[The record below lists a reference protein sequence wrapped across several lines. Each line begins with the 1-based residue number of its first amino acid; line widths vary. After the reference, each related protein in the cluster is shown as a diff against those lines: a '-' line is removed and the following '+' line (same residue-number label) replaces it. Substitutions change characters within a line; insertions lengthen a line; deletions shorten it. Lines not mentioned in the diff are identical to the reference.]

1 MKPKKIL
8 ALVLSML
15 MVLAAF
21 PLATFA
27 AADADAPIAR
37 YNLGVST
44 VPEKENWIPVDQN
57 TSYNAER
64 GYGLDPALTFSSS
77 NGRNRGAVDG
87 LYYDPMTSSWLG
99 SDNWSF
105 FVDIPNGSYD
115 VVIFCADMN
124 GDNASNMAKATK
136 NGTRFTIE
144 GVQHEYLHIQTA
156 KLPKVDGIIQP
167 YFITYPVTVTDGQL
181 NIQVGGLTEAEKKAV
196 LAQINVYD
204 PEFDVTYNW
213 GNAVQGYINGIAI
226 YNAGKAPT
234 ALADLL
240 SASGTGSV
248 TPPVETYDVTVVG
261 GTANPANAEAGTAI
275 TVTATVPQGKRFVS
289 WTVNAGTVTPT
300 GSTSLTTETLTFN
313 MPAEAV
319 SLTANFEDIP
329 ASTYDVTVVGGTAN
343 PANAEAGTAITVTAT
358 VPQGKRFVSWTVNA
372 GTVTPTG
379 GTSLTTETLTF
390 NMPAEAVSLTANFE
404 DIPAPTYDV
413 TVVGGTASPAKAEA
427 GTAITVTA
435 DVPQGKRFVSWTV
448 NAGTVTPTGG
458 TSLTTETLTFNMPA
472 EAVSLTANF
481 EDIPPAPTY
490 DVTVVGGTASPAKAE
505 AGTAITV
512 TADVPQGKRF
522 VSWTVNAGTVT
533 PTGSTSLTTE
543 TLTFN
548 MPAEAVSLTANF
560 EDIPTPPV
568 GEITVVSDKKAY
580 APNETIVVTIT
591 TPDTVKKAYLVAE
604 NGNGL
609 ATARNVTVNDNGTA
623 TWVLTFSLGSKGNRV
638 LTVYTDGVATDKT
651 VSFVVDTGAPVE
663 QGEVKIINATMDTTG
678 KVNETLTATI
688 KTSTSVTK
696 VRLFNESGMGLAPS
710 SCTYVDEGGVRTW
723 TYTLSVGTPGT
734 RNFVVKVAGA
744 DMAWADATETLSTRI
759 TRS

>member
-1 MKPKKIL
+1 MKSKKIL
-8 ALVLSML
+8 ALLLSML

-21 PLATFA
+21 PLAAFA

-37 YNLGVST
+37 YNFGVST
-44 VPEKENWIPVDQN
+44 VPEKENWIPVDE
-57 TSYNAER
+57 TTVYSAEL
-64 GYGLDPALTFSSS
+64 GYGLGKPFDSSS
-77 NGRNRGAVDG
+77 GRNRGDLTSSG

-99 SDNWSF
+99 SDNWNFS
-105 FVDIPNGSYD
+105 VDLPNGSYD

-156 KLPKVDGIIQP
+156 KLPKVDGLTQP

-181 NIQVGGLTEAEKKAV
+181 NIQVGGLTQEEKNAA
-196 LAQINVYD
+196 LAQINIYD

-213 GNAVQGYINGIAI
+213 GNAVQGYVNGISI

-240 SASGTGSV
+240 SASGTGTV
-248 TPPVETYDVTVVG
+248 TPPVETYDVTVTG
-261 GTANPANAEAGTAI
+261 GTANPAKAEAGTPI
-275 TVTATVPQGKRFVS
+275 TVTANVPQGKQFVS

-329 ASTYDVTVVGGTAN
+329 
-343 PANAEAGTAITVTAT
+343 
-358 VPQGKRFVSWTVNA
+358 
-372 GTVTPTG
+372 
-379 GTSLTTETLTF
+379 
-390 NMPAEAVSLTANFE
+390 
-404 DIPAPTYDV
+404 PAPTYDV

-427 GTAITVTA
+427 GTPITVTA
-435 DVPQGKRFVSWTV
+435 NVPQGKQFVSWTV
-448 NAGTVTPTGG
+448 NAGTVTPTGS

-512 TADVPQGKRF
+512 TANVPQGKRF

-560 EDIPTPPV
+560 EDIPTPPA

-591 TPDTVKKAYLVAE
+591 TPDTVKKAYLAAE

-609 ATARNVTVNDNGTA
+609 ATARNVTVNDNGTT

-663 QGEVKIINATMDTTG
+663 QGEVKIISASMDATG
-678 KVNETLTATI
+678 KVNEPITATI

-710 SCTYVDEGGVRTW
+710 SCTYVDEEGVRTW

-734 RNFVVKVAGA
+734 RSFVVKAAGA
-744 DMAWADATETLSTRI
+744 DMVWADGTETLSTRI
-759 TRS
+759 ARS

>member
-329 ASTYDVTVVGGTAN
+329 
-343 PANAEAGTAITVTAT
+343 
-358 VPQGKRFVSWTVNA
+358 
-372 GTVTPTG
+372 
-379 GTSLTTETLTF
+379 
-390 NMPAEAVSLTANFE
+390 
-404 DIPAPTYDV
+404 
-413 TVVGGTASPAKAEA
+413 
-427 GTAITVTA
+427 
-435 DVPQGKRFVSWTV
+435 
-448 NAGTVTPTGG
+448 
-458 TSLTTETLTFNMPA
+458 
-472 EAVSLTANF
+472 
-481 EDIPPAPTY
+481 
-490 DVTVVGGTASPAKAE
+490 
-505 AGTAITV
+505 
-512 TADVPQGKRF
+512 
-522 VSWTVNAGTVT
+522 
-533 PTGSTSLTTE
+533 
-543 TLTFN
+543 
-548 MPAEAVSLTANF
+548 
-560 EDIPTPPV
+560 TPPV

>member
-1 MKPKKIL
+1 MKSKKIL

-21 PLATFA
+21 PLASFA

-37 YNLGVST
+37 YNFGVST
-44 VPEKENWIPVDQN
+44 VPEKENWIPVDES
-57 TSYNAER
+57 TVYTAER
-64 GYGLDPALTFSSS
+64 GYGLATAFTTS

-87 LYYDPMTSSWLG
+87 LFYDPMTSSWLG

-105 FVDIPNGSYD
+105 SVDIPNGSYD

-156 KLPKVDGIIQP
+156 KLPKVDGITQP

-181 NIQVGGLTEAEKKAV
+181 NIQVGGLTQEEKNAV

-213 GNAVQGYINGIAI
+213 GNAVQGYVNGIAI

-240 SASGTGSV
+240 SASGTGTV
-248 TPPVETYDVTVVG
+248 TPPVETYDVTVTG
-261 GTANPANAEAGTAI
+261 GTANPAKAEAGTPI
-275 TVTATVPQGKRFVS
+275 TVTANVPQGKQFVS
-289 WTVNAGTVTPT
+289 WTVNAGSVTPT
-300 GSTSLTTETLTFN
+300 GN
-313 MPAEAV
+313 
-319 SLTANFEDIP
+319 
-329 ASTYDVTVVGGTAN
+329 
-343 PANAEAGTAITVTAT
+343 
-358 VPQGKRFVSWTVNA
+358 
-372 GTVTPTG
+372 
-379 GTSLTTETLTF
+379 
-390 NMPAEAVSLTANFE
+390 
-404 DIPAPTYDV
+404 
-413 TVVGGTASPAKAEA
+413 
-427 GTAITVTA
+427 
-435 DVPQGKRFVSWTV
+435 
-448 NAGTVTPTGG
+448 

-490 DVTVVGGTASPAKAE
+490 DVTVVGGTANPAKAE
-505 AGTAITV
+505 AGTPITV
-512 TADVPQGKRF
+512 TANVPQGKQF
-522 VSWTVNAGTVT
+522 VSWTVNAGSVT
-533 PTGSTSLTTE
+533 PTGNTSLTTETLTFNMPAEAVSLTANFEDIPPAPTYDVTVVGGTANPAKAEAGTPITVTANVPQGKQFVSWTVNAGSVTPTGNTSLTTE

-591 TPDTVKKAYLVAE
+591 TPDTVKKAYLVSE

-609 ATARNVTVNDNGTA
+609 ATARNVTVNDNGTV

-638 LTVYTDGVATDKT
+638 LTVYTDGAATDKT

-663 QGEVKIINATMDTTG
+663 QGEVKIISASMDATG
-678 KVNETLTATI
+678 KVNEPITATI

-696 VRLFNESGMGLAPS
+696 VRLFNENGMGLAPS
-710 SCTYVDEGGVRTW
+710 SCTYVDEDGVRTW

-734 RNFVVKVAGA
+734 RSFVVKAAGA
-744 DMAWADATETLSTRI
+744 DMTWADGTETLSTRI

>member
-8 ALVLSML
+8 ALALSML
-15 MVLAAF
+15 MVFAAF

-44 VPEKENWIPVDQN
+44 VPEKENWIPVDQS

-64 GYGLDPALTFSSS
+64 GYGLDPALNFSSS
-77 NGRNRGAVDG
+77 SGRNRGSVDG

-99 SDNWSF
+99 GVDEWSF
-105 FVDIPNGSYD
+105 FVDIPNGTYD

-124 GDNASNMAKATK
+124 GSTDMAKCTK
-136 NGTRFTIE
+136 NGIRVITE
-144 GVQHEYLHIQTA
+144 GVKQEYLHVQTN
-156 KLPKVDGIIQP
+156 KLPAVDGLTQP
-167 YFITYPVTVTDGQL
+167 YFVTYTVTVADGQL
-181 NIQVGGLTEAEKKAV
+181 NLGFGGLTSEEQAALK
-196 LAQINVYD
+196 AQINVYD

-213 GNAVQGYINGIAI
+213 SKVQQNYVNGIAI

-261 GTANPANAEAGTAI
+261 GTA
-275 TVTATVPQGKRFVS
+275 S
-289 WTVNAGTVTPT
+289 
-300 GSTSLTTETLTFN
+300 
-313 MPAEAV
+313 
-319 SLTANFEDIP
+319 
-329 ASTYDVTVVGGTAN
+329 

-404 DIPAPTYDV
+404 DIPAPTYDITVAGGTANPANAEAGTAITVTATVPQGKRFVSWTINAGTVTPTGGTSLTTETLTFNMPAQAVSLTANFEDIPPAPTYDV
-413 TVVGGTASPAKAEA
+413 TVVGGTASPANAEA

-435 DVPQGKRFVSWTV
+435 TVPQGKRFVSWTV

-472 EAVSLTANF
+472 
-481 EDIPPAPTY
+481 
-490 DVTVVGGTASPAKAE
+490 
-505 AGTAITV
+505 
-512 TADVPQGKRF
+512 Q
-522 VSWTVNAGTVT
+522 
-533 PTGSTSLTTE
+533 
-543 TLTFN
+543 
-548 MPAEAVSLTANF
+548 AVSLTANF

-568 GEITVVSDKKAY
+568 GEITVVSDKNAY

-609 ATARNVTVNDNGTA
+609 ATARNVTVNDNGTT

-638 LTVYTDGVATDKT
+638 LTVYTDGVATDKA
-651 VSFVVDTGAPVE
+651 VSFIVDTGAPAE
-663 QGEVKIINATMDTTG
+663 QGEVKIISATMDATG

-696 VRLFNESGMGLAPS
+696 VRLFNENGMGLAPS

-734 RNFVVKVAGA
+734 RSFVVKVAGA
-744 DMAWADATETLSTRI
+744 DMAWADGTETLSTRI

>member
-1 MKPKKIL
+1 MKSKKIL
-8 ALVLSML
+8 ALLLSML

-21 PLATFA
+21 PLAAFA

-37 YNLGVST
+37 YNFGVST
-44 VPEKENWIPVDQN
+44 VPEKENWIPVDE
-57 TSYNAER
+57 TTVYTAER
-64 GYGLDPALTFSSS
+64 GYGLGKPFDSSS
-77 NGRNRGAVDG
+77 GRNRGDLTSSG

-99 SDNWSF
+99 SDNWNFS
-105 FVDIPNGSYD
+105 VDLPNGSYD

-156 KLPKVDGIIQP
+156 KLPKVDGLTQP

-181 NIQVGGLTEAEKKAV
+181 NIQVGGLTQEEKNAA
-196 LAQINVYD
+196 LAQINIYD

-213 GNAVQGYINGIAI
+213 GNAVQGYVNGISI

-240 SASGTGSV
+240 SASGTGTV
-248 TPPVETYDVTVVG
+248 TPPVETYDVTVTG
-261 GTANPANAEAGTAI
+261 GTANPAKAEAGTPI
-275 TVTATVPQGKRFVS
+275 TVTANVPQGKQFVS

-300 GSTSLTTETLTFN
+300 GN
-313 MPAEAV
+313 
-319 SLTANFEDIP
+319 
-329 ASTYDVTVVGGTAN
+329 
-343 PANAEAGTAITVTAT
+343 
-358 VPQGKRFVSWTVNA
+358 
-372 GTVTPTG
+372 
-379 GTSLTTETLTF
+379 
-390 NMPAEAVSLTANFE
+390 
-404 DIPAPTYDV
+404 
-413 TVVGGTASPAKAEA
+413 
-427 GTAITVTA
+427 
-435 DVPQGKRFVSWTV
+435 
-448 NAGTVTPTGG
+448 

-512 TADVPQGKRF
+512 TANVPQGKRF
-522 VSWTVNAGTVT
+522 VSWTVNAGTVI

-560 EDIPTPPV
+560 EDIPTPPA

-591 TPDTVKKAYLVAE
+591 TPDTVKKAYLAAE

-609 ATARNVTVNDNGTA
+609 ATVRNVTVNDNGTT

-663 QGEVKIINATMDTTG
+663 QGEVKIISASMDATG
-678 KVNETLTATI
+678 KVNEPITATI

-710 SCTYVDEGGVRTW
+710 SCTYVDEDGVRTW

-734 RNFVVKVAGA
+734 RSFVVKAAGA
-744 DMAWADATETLSTRI
+744 DMVWADGTETLSTRI
-759 TRS
+759 ARS

>member
-1 MKPKKIL
+1 MKSKKIL
-8 ALVLSML
+8 ALLLSML

-21 PLATFA
+21 PLAAFA

-37 YNLGVST
+37 YNFGVST
-44 VPEKENWIPVDQN
+44 VPEKENWIPVDE
-57 TSYNAER
+57 TTVYSAEL
-64 GYGLDPALTFSSS
+64 GYGLGKPFDSSS
-77 NGRNRGAVDG
+77 GRNRGDLTSSG

-99 SDNWSF
+99 SDNWNFS
-105 FVDIPNGSYD
+105 VDLPNGSYD

-156 KLPKVDGIIQP
+156 KLPKVDGLTQP

-181 NIQVGGLTEAEKKAV
+181 NIQVGGLTQEEKNAA
-196 LAQINVYD
+196 LAQINIYD

-213 GNAVQGYINGIAI
+213 GNAVQGYVNGISI

-240 SASGTGSV
+240 SASGTGTV
-248 TPPVETYDVTVVG
+248 TPPVETYDVTVTG
-261 GTANPANAEAGTAI
+261 GTANPAKAEAGTPI
-275 TVTATVPQGKRFVS
+275 TVTANVPQGKQFVS

-300 GSTSLTTETLTFN
+300 GN
-313 MPAEAV
+313 
-319 SLTANFEDIP
+319 
-329 ASTYDVTVVGGTAN
+329 
-343 PANAEAGTAITVTAT
+343 
-358 VPQGKRFVSWTVNA
+358 
-372 GTVTPTG
+372 
-379 GTSLTTETLTF
+379 
-390 NMPAEAVSLTANFE
+390 
-404 DIPAPTYDV
+404 
-413 TVVGGTASPAKAEA
+413 
-427 GTAITVTA
+427 
-435 DVPQGKRFVSWTV
+435 
-448 NAGTVTPTGG
+448 

-512 TADVPQGKRF
+512 TANVPQGKRF
-522 VSWTVNAGTVT
+522 VSWTVNAGTVI

-560 EDIPTPPV
+560 EDIPTPPA

-591 TPDTVKKAYLVAE
+591 TPDTVKKAYLAAE

-609 ATARNVTVNDNGTA
+609 ATARNVTVNDNGTT

-663 QGEVKIINATMDTTG
+663 QGEVKIISASMDATG
-678 KVNETLTATI
+678 KVNEPITATI

-710 SCTYVDEGGVRTW
+710 SCTYVDEEGVRTW

-734 RNFVVKVAGA
+734 RSFVVKAAGA
-744 DMAWADATETLSTRI
+744 DMVWADGTETLSTRI
-759 TRS
+759 ARS

>member
-1 MKPKKIL
+1 MKSKKIL
-8 ALVLSML
+8 ALLLSML

-21 PLATFA
+21 PLASFA

-37 YNLGVST
+37 YNFGVST
-44 VPEKENWIPVDQN
+44 VPEKENWIPVDES
-57 TSYNAER
+57 TVYTAER
-64 GYGLDPALTFSSS
+64 GYGLATAFTTS

-87 LYYDPMTSSWLG
+87 LFYDPMTSSWLG

-105 FVDIPNGSYD
+105 SVDIPNGSYD

-124 GDNASNMAKATK
+124 GDTASNMAKATK

-144 GVQHEYLHIQTA
+144 GEQKEFLHIQTA
-156 KLPKVDGIIQP
+156 KLPKVDGLTQP

-181 NIQVGGLTEAEKKAV
+181 NIQVGGLTQEEKNAV

-213 GNAVQGYINGIAI
+213 GNAVQGYVNGIAI

-240 SASGTGSV
+240 SASGTGTV
-248 TPPVETYDVTVVG
+248 TPPVETYD
-261 GTANPANAEAGTAI
+261 I
-275 TVTATVPQGKRFVS
+275 TV
-289 WTVNAGTVTPT
+289 
-300 GSTSLTTETLTFN
+300 
-313 MPAEAV
+313 
-319 SLTANFEDIP
+319 I
-329 ASTYDVTVVGGTAN
+329 
-343 PANAEAGTAITVTAT
+343 
-358 VPQGKRFVSWTVNA
+358 
-372 GTVTPTG
+372 
-379 GTSLTTETLTF
+379 
-390 NMPAEAVSLTANFE
+390 
-404 DIPAPTYDV
+404 
-413 TVVGGTASPAKAEA
+413 GGTASPAKAEA

-435 DVPQGKRFVSWTV
+435 SVPQNKRFVSWTV

-490 DVTVVGGTASPAKAE
+490 DVTVIGGTASPAKAE

-512 TADVPQGKRF
+512 TASVPQNKRF

-533 PTGSTSLTTE
+533 PTGGTSLTTE

-560 EDIPTPPV
+560 EDIPAPPA

-580 APNETIVVTIT
+580 APNDTIVVTIT

-609 ATARNVTVNDNGTA
+609 ATARDVTVNGNGTT

-638 LTVYTDGVATDKT
+638 LTVYTDGAATDQT

-663 QGEVKIINATMDTTG
+663 QGEVKIISASMDATG
-678 KVNETLTATI
+678 KVNEPITATI

-710 SCTYVDEGGVRTW
+710 SCTYVDEDGVRTW

-734 RNFVVKVAGA
+734 RSFVVKAAGA
-744 DMAWADATETLSTRI
+744 DMVWADGTETLSTRI

>member
-1 MKPKKIL
+1 MKSKKIL

-21 PLATFA
+21 PLASFA

-37 YNLGVST
+37 YNFGVST
-44 VPEKENWIPVDQN
+44 VPEKENWIPVDES
-57 TSYNAER
+57 TVYTAER
-64 GYGLDPALTFSSS
+64 GYGLATAFTTS

-87 LYYDPMTSSWLG
+87 LFYDPMTSSWLG

-105 FVDIPNGSYD
+105 SVDIPNGSYD

-156 KLPKVDGIIQP
+156 KLPKVDGITQP

-181 NIQVGGLTEAEKKAV
+181 NIQVGGLTQEEKNAV

-213 GNAVQGYINGIAI
+213 GNAVQGYVNGIAI

-240 SASGTGSV
+240 SASGTGTV
-248 TPPVETYDVTVVG
+248 TPPVETYDVTVTG
-261 GTANPANAEAGTAI
+261 GTANPAKAEAGTPI
-275 TVTATVPQGKRFVS
+275 TVTANVPQGKQFVS
-289 WTVNAGTVTPT
+289 WTVNAGSVTPT
-300 GSTSLTTETLTFN
+300 GN
-313 MPAEAV
+313 
-319 SLTANFEDIP
+319 
-329 ASTYDVTVVGGTAN
+329 
-343 PANAEAGTAITVTAT
+343 
-358 VPQGKRFVSWTVNA
+358 
-372 GTVTPTG
+372 
-379 GTSLTTETLTF
+379 
-390 NMPAEAVSLTANFE
+390 
-404 DIPAPTYDV
+404 
-413 TVVGGTASPAKAEA
+413 
-427 GTAITVTA
+427 
-435 DVPQGKRFVSWTV
+435 
-448 NAGTVTPTGG
+448 
-458 TSLTTETLTFNMPA
+458 
-472 EAVSLTANF
+472 
-481 EDIPPAPTY
+481 
-490 DVTVVGGTASPAKAE
+490 
-505 AGTAITV
+505 
-512 TADVPQGKRF
+512 
-522 VSWTVNAGTVT
+522 
-533 PTGSTSLTTE
+533 TSLTTE

-591 TPDTVKKAYLVAE
+591 TPDTVKKAYLVSE

-609 ATARNVTVNDNGTA
+609 ATARNVTVNDNGTV

-663 QGEVKIINATMDTTG
+663 QGEVKIISASMDATG
-678 KVNETLTATI
+678 KVNEPITATI

-710 SCTYVDEGGVRTW
+710 SCTYVDEDGVRTW

-734 RNFVVKVAGA
+734 RSFVVKAAGA
-744 DMAWADATETLSTRI
+744 DMVWADGTETLSTRI
-759 TRS
+759 ARS

>member
-329 ASTYDVTVVGGTAN
+329 
-343 PANAEAGTAITVTAT
+343 
-358 VPQGKRFVSWTVNA
+358 
-372 GTVTPTG
+372 
-379 GTSLTTETLTF
+379 
-390 NMPAEAVSLTANFE
+390 
-404 DIPAPTYDV
+404 
-413 TVVGGTASPAKAEA
+413 
-427 GTAITVTA
+427 
-435 DVPQGKRFVSWTV
+435 
-448 NAGTVTPTGG
+448 
-458 TSLTTETLTFNMPA
+458 
-472 EAVSLTANF
+472 
-481 EDIPPAPTY
+481 PAPTY

>member
-1 MKPKKIL
+1 MKSKKIL

-21 PLATFA
+21 PLASFA

-37 YNLGVST
+37 YNFGVST
-44 VPEKENWIPVDQN
+44 VPEKENWIPVDES
-57 TSYNAER
+57 TVYTAER
-64 GYGLDPALTFSSS
+64 GYGLATAFTTS

-87 LYYDPMTSSWLG
+87 LFYDPMTSSWLG

-105 FVDIPNGSYD
+105 SVDIPNGSYD

-156 KLPKVDGIIQP
+156 KLPKVDGITQP

-181 NIQVGGLTEAEKKAV
+181 NIQVGGLTQEEKNAV

-213 GNAVQGYINGIAI
+213 GNAVQGYVNGIAI

-240 SASGTGSV
+240 SASGTGTV
-248 TPPVETYDVTVVG
+248 TPPAETYDVTVTG
-261 GTANPANAEAGTAI
+261 GTANPAKAEAGTPI
-275 TVTATVPQGKRFVS
+275 TVTANVPQGKQFVS
-289 WTVNAGTVTPT
+289 WTVNAG
-300 GSTSLTTETLTFN
+300 S
-313 MPAEAV
+313 
-319 SLTANFEDIP
+319 
-329 ASTYDVTVVGGTAN
+329 
-343 PANAEAGTAITVTAT
+343 
-358 VPQGKRFVSWTVNA
+358 
-372 GTVTPTG
+372 
-379 GTSLTTETLTF
+379 
-390 NMPAEAVSLTANFE
+390 
-404 DIPAPTYDV
+404 
-413 TVVGGTASPAKAEA
+413 
-427 GTAITVTA
+427 
-435 DVPQGKRFVSWTV
+435 
-448 NAGTVTPTGG
+448 VTPTGG

-490 DVTVVGGTASPAKAE
+490 DVTVVGGTANPAKAE
-505 AGTAITV
+505 AGTPITV
-512 TADVPQGKRF
+512 TANVPQGKQF
-522 VSWTVNAGTVT
+522 VSWTVNAGSVT
-533 PTGSTSLTTE
+533 PTGNTSLTTE

-591 TPDTVKKAYLVAE
+591 TPDTVKKAYLVSE

-609 ATARNVTVNDNGTA
+609 ATARNVTVNDNGTV

-638 LTVYTDGVATDKT
+638 LTVYTDGAATDKT

-663 QGEVKIINATMDTTG
+663 QGEVKIISASMDATG
-678 KVNETLTATI
+678 KVNEPITATI

-696 VRLFNESGMGLAPS
+696 VRLFNENGMGLAPS
-710 SCTYVDEGGVRTW
+710 SCTYVDEDGVRTW

-734 RNFVVKVAGA
+734 RSFVVKAAGA
-744 DMAWADATETLSTRI
+744 DMTWADGTETLSTRI

>member
-1 MKPKKIL
+1 MKSKKIL
-8 ALVLSML
+8 ALLLSML

-21 PLATFA
+21 PLAAFA

-37 YNLGVST
+37 YNFGVST
-44 VPEKENWIPVDQN
+44 VPEKENWIPVDE
-57 TSYNAER
+57 TTVYSAEL
-64 GYGLDPALTFSSS
+64 GYGLGKPFDSSS
-77 NGRNRGAVDG
+77 GRNRGDLTSSG

-99 SDNWSF
+99 SDNWNFS
-105 FVDIPNGSYD
+105 VDLPNGSYD

-156 KLPKVDGIIQP
+156 KLPKVDGLTQP

-181 NIQVGGLTEAEKKAV
+181 NIQVGGLTQEEKNAA
-196 LAQINVYD
+196 LAQINIYD

-213 GNAVQGYINGIAI
+213 GNAVQGYVNGISI

-240 SASGTGSV
+240 SASGTGTV
-248 TPPVETYDVTVVG
+248 TPPVETYDVTVTG
-261 GTANPANAEAGTAI
+261 GTANPAKAEAGTPI
-275 TVTATVPQGKRFVS
+275 TVTANVPQGKQFVS

-300 GSTSLTTETLTFN
+300 GS
-313 MPAEAV
+313 
-319 SLTANFEDIP
+319 
-329 ASTYDVTVVGGTAN
+329 
-343 PANAEAGTAITVTAT
+343 
-358 VPQGKRFVSWTVNA
+358 
-372 GTVTPTG
+372 
-379 GTSLTTETLTF
+379 
-390 NMPAEAVSLTANFE
+390 
-404 DIPAPTYDV
+404 
-413 TVVGGTASPAKAEA
+413 
-427 GTAITVTA
+427 
-435 DVPQGKRFVSWTV
+435 
-448 NAGTVTPTGG
+448 

-512 TADVPQGKRF
+512 TANVPQGKRF

-560 EDIPTPPV
+560 EDIPTPPA

-591 TPDTVKKAYLVAE
+591 TPDTVKKAYLAAE

-609 ATARNVTVNDNGTA
+609 ATARNVTVNDNGTT

-663 QGEVKIINATMDTTG
+663 QGEVKIISASMDATG
-678 KVNETLTATI
+678 KVNEPITATI

-710 SCTYVDEGGVRTW
+710 SCTYVDEEGVRTW

-734 RNFVVKVAGA
+734 RSFVVKAAGA
-744 DMAWADATETLSTRI
+744 DMVWADGTETLSTRI
-759 TRS
+759 ARS